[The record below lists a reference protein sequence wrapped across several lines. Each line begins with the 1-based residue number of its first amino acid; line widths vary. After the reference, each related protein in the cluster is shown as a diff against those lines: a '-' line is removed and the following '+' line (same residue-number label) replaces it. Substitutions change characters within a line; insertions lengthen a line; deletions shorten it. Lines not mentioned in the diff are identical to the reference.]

1 MPAELERWSSET
13 LWDEN
18 PPTLLTGFLVVSRE
32 TDHGRKGI
40 DWKGIHLLVP
50 LLGRLENQAFET
62 GRTGGSSNIWSQPK
76 SSRKSIHWDCP
87 HCWTRGPCLARL
99 PLPVTEHR
107 HRPWKHNWLLLLL
120 SPSVRMDP
128 PIVPTSLHL
137 SLLPDSKAG
146 AGEPG
151 LAWVP
156 WTFGRQVSSIFHFNN
171 ERRLRH
177 LAKTHKWG
185 VSPNWKMDSNAGKPE
200 KWKMSVI
207 IAD

>member
-62 GRTGGSSNIWSQPK
+62 GRTGSSSNIWSQPK

-87 HCWTRGPCLARL
+87 HCWTRGPCLAQL
-99 PLPVTEHR
+99 PLSLNTDTVPGNTIDCCCCSH
-107 HRPWKHNWLLLLL
+107 PL
-120 SPSVRMDP
+120 SEWTPHCLYFFAS
-128 PIVPTSLHL
+128 VPTAWFQGWGRWTRPSLGPL
-137 SLLPDSKAG
+137 DLWQA
-146 AGEPG
+146 
-151 LAWVP
+151 
-156 WTFGRQVSSIFHFNN
+156 
-171 ERRLRH
+171 
-177 LAKTHKWG
+177 
-185 VSPNWKMDSNAGKPE
+185 
-200 KWKMSVI
+200 SVQYFPFQ
-207 IAD
+207 